1 MGLFYWTADRTIHPE
16 RFEFVHLDLSSDV
29 VYDTYRAY
37 NVLFVD
43 VWPTTRCCNAST
55 RPAPFSGLSV
65 TLLIKRR
72 LPIATLRLL
81 FHRIAFQHLPPNQV
95 LFFYSSKSPGTSH
108 RNHQD
113 TSNSK
118 RPATRPIQLMDYSS
132 SKPLEPVPTLRP
144 LPANPLTVGL
154 RPTGAGDPGAPRADL
169 EQVLPIRQRET
180 GGECAG
186 IRRLSLYGLFLII
199 STEVV

>member
-1 MGLFYWTADRTIHPE
+1 
-16 RFEFVHLDLSSDV
+16 
-29 VYDTYRAY
+29 
-37 NVLFVD
+37 
-43 VWPTTRCCNAST
+43 
-55 RPAPFSGLSV
+55 
-65 TLLIKRR
+65 
-72 LPIATLRLL
+72 
-81 FHRIAFQHLPPNQV
+81 
-95 LFFYSSKSPGTSH
+95 
-108 RNHQD
+108 
-113 TSNSK
+113 
-118 RPATRPIQLMDYSS
+118 MDYSS